1 MSDHESVTTDD
12 LLAPGTT
19 VVLIGDSIT
28 DAGRT
33 VWGPPAQDDDL
44 GAGYV
49 RIVASLFG
57 ARHPDRGVRFVNRGV
72 AGDRTRELEVRW
84 SDDCLALRPDVVS
97 LLVGVNDTWRAFD
110 AADPTPA
117 EEFESRY
124 RRLCETA
131 AATGAALVLGE
142 PFLLPVSDVV
152 RSWRADLDPK
162 LDAVR
167 RIADDLDARL
177 VPYDA
182 AFAEACTLAP
192 PEHWAPD
199 GVHPSPAGHGLMAL
213 AWLEVVGAV

>member
-1 MSDHESVTTDD
+1 MTDASADPPTD
-12 LLAPGTT
+12 LLGFGAT

-33 VWGPPAQDDDL
+33 VWGPPVQDDDL

-49 RIVASLFG
+49 RIVASLHG
-57 ARHPDRGVRFVNRGV
+57 ARHPDRRVRFVNRGV
-72 AGDRTRELEVRW
+72 AGDRTRELEARW
-84 SDDCLALRPDVVS
+84 ARDCLALDPDVVS

-110 AADPTPA
+110 AADPTPVA
-117 EEFESRY
+117 EFEARY
-124 RRLCETA
+124 RRLCA
-131 AATGAALVLGE
+131 AALDAGAALVLGE
-142 PFLLPVSDVV
+142 PFLLPVSDEV

-167 RIADDLDARL
+167 RVAADLGARL

-182 AFAEACTLAP
+182 VFAEACEEAP